1 MLSRLIPA
9 SLALALVALPAPA
22 AEPEN
27 LIKYRQN
34 VMSAQGG
41 HMSAIAAILR
51 NQVDYG
57 THLSTHAESLAA
69 TAALVGDIFPE
80 DSALGETDAL
90 DAVWE
95 KPDEFA
101 EAVQRLETAAEA
113 FRAAVADDG
122 DVDAAF
128 RDLGGACKNCHDNF
142 RVSR

>member
-1 MLSRLIPA
+1 MPSRLIPA
-9 SLALALVALPAPA
+9 SLALALVALPAVA
-22 AEPEN
+22 AEPED

-57 THLSTHAESLAA
+57 THLSAHAESLAA
-69 TAALVGDIFPE
+69 TAALVSDIFPE

-90 DAVWE
+90 DEVWE
-95 KPDEFA
+95 QPEEFA

-122 DVDAAF
+122 DVGAAF
-128 RDLGGACKNCHDNF
+128 RDLGDACKNCHDNF
-142 RVSR
+142 RVSD

>member
-9 SLALALVALPAPA
+9 SLAFALVALPAVA
-22 AEPEN
+22 AEPEE

-57 THLSTHAESLAA
+57 THLSVHAESLAA
-69 TAALVGDIFPE
+69 TAALVVDVFPE

-90 DAVWE
+90 DAVWDE
-95 KPDEFA
+95 PEEFA

-113 FRAAVADDG
+113 FRATVADDG
-122 DVDAAF
+122 DVGAAF
-128 RDLGGACKNCHDNF
+128 RDLGDSCKNCHDNF
-142 RVSR
+142 RVSD

>member
-9 SLALALVALPAPA
+9 SLALALVALPAAA
-22 AEPEN
+22 AEPED

-34 VMSAQGG
+34 VMKALGAHTS
-41 HMSAIAAILR
+41 SIAAILR

-57 THLSTHAESLAA
+57 AHLNVHAEGLATMA
-69 TAALVGDIFPE
+69 PLVSDVFPE

-95 KPDEFA
+95 QPDAFA
-101 EAVQRLETAAEA
+101 EAVQRLEAAA
-113 FRAAVADDG
+113 AAMRAAVADDG
-122 DVDAAF
+122 DVGAAF
-128 RDLGGACKNCHDNF
+128 RDLGGACKHCHDNF